1 MKIYLHLLT
10 GLILVLFS
18 CSDTNEIVETPVI
31 SDPVDPVVTLNNPIN
46 SFVWRGMN
54 DAYYWQEDVPILA
67 DSKQLDQD
75 AYFKYLNGYSD
86 PEDLFETLLFDKGN
100 TDRFSWYIE
109 DYDVQNAAFRGVSD
123 SFGFDFGLVR
133 LCGTCNEIL
142 GFISYVVPNSPASDA
157 GLKRGDLFYTFNGTQ
172 LTVNNYTVVN
182 GYYSD
187 NNISMGFAT
196 LEDGII
202 VPNDQEVD
210 LTLRIV
216 MENPIFHSE
225 IITSAQGKK
234 IGYLVYNAF
243 NYTYHGELNDVFGD
257 FKSNNIEELI
267 LDLRYNGGGQGL
279 TTSFLASM
287 IYGNASDEEVF
298 AKIISNSK
306 HSDEN
311 YFYPFFN
318 FAFIYNKDGEYSG
331 QDVPIN
337 RLNNLSKVYVITSDD
352 TASASELIIN
362 GLIPYMTVIKVGT
375 TTYGK
380 NVGSHTIY
388 DSPDFTINGVNPNH
402 SNALQPITS
411 KAFNKL
417 DQSDYTHGFVPDY
430 EVIDYV
436 SQMKAF
442 GDKDETLLKATL
454 DIIAGNV
461 AKVSALKKPDM
472 ATEVIFNSVDKKPFS
487 KELLLDTF

>member
-1 MKIYLHLLT
+1 
-10 GLILVLFS
+10 
-18 CSDTNEIVETPVI
+18 
-31 SDPVDPVVTLNNPIN
+31 
-46 SFVWRGMN
+46 
-54 DAYYWQEDVPILA
+54 
-67 DSKQLDQD
+67 
-75 AYFKYLNGYSD
+75 
-86 PEDLFETLLFDKGN
+86 
-100 TDRFSWYIE
+100 
-109 DYDVQNAAFRGVSD
+109 VSD

-133 LCGTCNEIL
+133 ICDTCDEIL
-142 GFISYVVPNSPASDA
+142 GFVSYVTPNSPASDA
-157 GLKRGDLFYTFNGTQ
+157 GLKRGDLFYTFNGTE
-172 LTVNNYTVVN
+172 LTANNYTVVN

-187 NNISMGFAT
+187 NSISMGFAT

-202 VPNDQEVD
+202 IPNNKEVD
-210 LTLRIV
+210 LSLRVV
-216 MENPIFHSE
+216 MENPVFYSE

-243 NYTYHGELNDVFGD
+243 NYTYHGELNDVFGE

-279 TTSFLASM
+279 TASFLASM
-287 IYGNASDEEVF
+287 IYGNASDEEIF
-298 AKIISNSK
+298 AKIINNNK

-311 YFYPFFN
+311 FYYPFFN
-318 FAFIYNKDGEYSG
+318 NASIYNKEGEYTG

-337 RLNNLSKVYVITSDD
+337 RLSNLNKLYVITSDD

-362 GLIPYMTVIKVGT
+362 GLTPYMTVIKVGT

-388 DSPDFTINGVNPNH
+388 DSPDYTINGVNPNH
-402 SNALQPITS
+402 TIALQPISS

-417 DQSDYTHGFVPDY
+417 DQSDYTQGFTPDY

-436 SQMKAF
+436 SQMKDF

-454 DIIAGNV
+454 DIIAGSV
-461 AKVSALKKPDM
+461 AKVSALEKPDI
-472 ATEVIFNSVDKKPFS
+472 ATEVIFKSVDKKPFS
-487 KELLLDTF
+487 KELIVEPF

>member
-1 MKIYLHLLT
+1 MRIYLHLLT

-31 SDPVDPVVTLNNPIN
+31 TDPAVTLNNPIN

-54 DAYYWQEDVPILA
+54 DAYYWQEDVPNLA
-67 DSKQLDQD
+67 DSKKLVQD
-75 AYFKYLNGYSD
+75 DYHKYLNGFSE
-86 PEDLFETLLFDKGN
+86 PQNLFESLLFDKGN

-109 DYDVQNAAFRGVSD
+109 DYDVQNAIFRGVSD

-133 LCGTCNEIL
+133 ICDTCDEIL
-142 GFISYVVPNSPASDA
+142 GFVSYVVPNSPASDA
-157 GLKRGDLFYTFNGTQ
+157 GLKRGDLFYTFNGTE
-172 LTVNNYTVVN
+172 LTVDNYTVVN

-202 VPNDQEVD
+202 VPNDKEVA
-210 LTLRIV
+210 LTLRVV
-216 MENPIFHSE
+216 MENPIYYSE
-225 IITSAQGKK
+225 IITNGQGKK

-243 NYTYHGELNDVFGD
+243 NYTYHGELNDVFAE
-257 FKSNNIEELI
+257 FKANNIEELI

-287 IYGNASDEEVF
+287 IYGNAGTEEVF
-298 AKIISNSK
+298 AKIVSNSK

-311 YFYPFFN
+311 YYYPFYN
-318 FAFIYNKDGEYSG
+318 VASIYNKEGDYSG

-337 RLNNLSKVYVITSDD
+337 RLRNISTLYVITSDD

-362 GLIPYMTVIKVGT
+362 GLTPYMTVIKVGT

-380 NVGSHTIY
+380 NVGSHTVY

-402 SNALQPITS
+402 TNALQPITS

-417 DQSDYTHGFVPDY
+417 DQSDYTHGFTPDY

-436 SQMKAF
+436 SQMKDF
-442 GDKDETLLKATL
+442 GDKEETLLKATL
-454 DIIAGNV
+454 DIISGNV
-461 AKVSALKKPDM
+461 AKVYTLKKPEI
-472 ATEVIFNSVDKKPFS
+472 ATEVIFKSLDKKPFS
-487 KELLLDTF
+487 KELLIEFF